1 MRKASPTPGSERIG
15 RLLFVTSQAAQAL
28 AAERLEPL
36 GLTPRG
42 WGVLSRLAES
52 GPMTQIDLATSLV
65 IDRTA
70 MVYLIDELESA
81 ASVERVRNPDDR
93 RSFLIYLTRDGRKLQ
108 TRAAAA
114 LNGAADRL
122 LTPLAESEREQL
134 RHLLSRV
141 ATYWQDQ
148 PTIQAD
154 AARQ

>member
-1 MRKASPTPGSERIG
+1 
-15 RLLFVTSQAAQAL
+15 
-28 AAERLEPL
+28 
-36 GLTPRG
+36 
-42 WGVLSRLAES
+42 
-52 GPMTQIDLATSLV
+52 MTQIDLATSLV

-148 PTIQAD
+148 PSIRAD
-154 AARQ
+154 AARH